1 MNSAAGFNP
10 QNFAQILQD
19 LGQLLASPSTDP
31 INWPGAVQVAK
42 RNLSQQPNVAASPAE
57 REAAVNAG
65 VTSDL
70 WLADATDLPSHATN
84 VEIWSPDDWVD
95 ATLDQWRDLV
105 NPIAERVGRA
115 LTEIL
120 PRIAEI
126 SGDDP
131 VNDQQQAASA
141 FAPLAAMLQPLSSA
155 MFGMQ
160 VGNGLAGLASEVLCS
175 TEIGL
180 PLTQGHTPALVL
192 PNILKFGAEL
202 GDAGKDALVFVAMR
216 EAAHQRLFAATPWLT
231 SQFQTSIVE
240 YSRSIGVDADR
251 LRDIV
256 QNIDMNSSEN
266 MQEILGQGLVNEMAP
281 KADSPAL
288 NRLETLLA
296 LIEGWSS
303 QVVTTAAA
311 NRLPSAA
318 ALSETLRRRR
328 AVGGPAERT
337 FMTLMGLQL
346 RPARLK
352 QANLYWALMLERHGV
367 SKRDEVWSHP
377 DLLPSTEDLTDPDN
391 YISSQ

>member
-1 MNSAAGFNP
+1 MSDASGFNP

-42 RNLSQQPNVAASPAE
+42 RSISQMPTVPITQTQ
-57 REAAVNAG
+57 REEAVNAG
-65 VTSDL
+65 VTADL
-70 WLADATDLPSHATN
+70 WLADATDLPSHATS
-84 VEIWSPDDWVD
+84 VEIWSPEEWVD
-95 ATLDQWRDLV
+95 GTLDQWRDLV
-105 NPIAERVGRA
+105 NPIAERVSQA
-115 LTEIL
+115 LTQIL

-131 VNDQQQAASA
+131 SEDQQQMNTA
-141 FAPLAAMLQPLSSA
+141 FAPLTAMMKPLSSA

-180 PLTQGHTPALVL
+180 PLTQSHTPSLVL
-192 PNILKFGAEL
+192 PNILKFGSEL
-202 GDAGKDALVFVAMR
+202 GEAGKDALVFVAMR

-240 YSRSIGVDADR
+240 YSRSIGVDVDR
-251 LRDIV
+251 LREIV
-256 QNIDMNSSEN
+256 QSIELGSGEN
-266 MQEILGQGLVNEMAP
+266 MQEVLSQGLVNEMTP

-296 LIEGWSS
+296 LIEGWVN
-303 QVVTTAAA
+303 QVVTDAAA
-311 NRLPSAA
+311 TKLPSAA

-346 RPARLK
+346 RPGRLK
-352 QANLYWALMLERHGV
+352 QASQYWSLMLERNGI

-377 DLLPSTEDLTDPDN
+377 DLLPSTEDLNDPET

>member
-1 MNSAAGFNP
+1 VSDTPGFNP

-19 LGQLLASPSTDP
+19 LGQLLASSSADP

-42 RNLSQQPNVAASPAE
+42 RSINQLPSVPVSQSE
-57 REAAVNAG
+57 REAAISAG
-65 VTSDL
+65 ITADL
-70 WLADATDLPSHATN
+70 WLADATDLPSHATA
-84 VEIWSPDDWVD
+84 VEVWSPEDWVD
-95 ATLDQWRDLV
+95 GTLDEWRDLV
-105 NPIAERVGRA
+105 NPIAERVSQA
-115 LTEIL
+115 LTQIL

-131 VNDQQQAASA
+131 TEDQQQLGAA
-141 FAPLAAMLQPLSSA
+141 FAPLAAMMKPLSSA

-192 PNILKFGAEL
+192 PNILKFGSEL
-202 GDAGKDALVFVAMR
+202 GEAGKDALVFVAMR
-216 EAAHQRLFAATPWLT
+216 EAAHQRLFAATPWLV

-240 YSRSIGVDADR
+240 YSRTIGVDVDR
-251 LRDIV
+251 LREIV
-256 QNIDMNSSEN
+256 QSIEMNSGEN
-266 MQEILGQGLVNEMAP
+266 MQEILGQGLVNEMTP

-296 LIEGWSS
+296 LIEGWVN
-303 QVVTTAAA
+303 QVVTAAA
-311 NRLPSAA
+311 ASRLPSAA

-346 RPARLK
+346 RPGRLK
-352 QANLYWALMLERHGV
+352 QANQYWDLMLERKGV

-377 DLLPSTEDLTDPDN
+377 DLLPSTEDLKDPDA
-391 YISSQ
+391 YIASQ

>member
-1 MNSAAGFNP
+1 MSDASGFNP

-42 RNLSQQPNVAASPAE
+42 RSIGQLPSIPMTEDQ
-57 REAAVNAG
+57 REEATNAG
-65 VTSDL
+65 VTADL
-70 WLADATDLPSHATN
+70 WLTDATDLPSHATS
-84 VEIWSPDDWVD
+84 VEVWSPEEWVD
-95 ATLDQWRDLV
+95 GTLDQWRDLV
-105 NPIAERVGRA
+105 NPIAERVSQA
-115 LTEIL
+115 LTQIL

-131 VNDQQQAASA
+131 SEDQQQMSAA
-141 FAPLAAMLQPLSSA
+141 FAPLTAMMKPLSSA

-180 PLTQGHTPALVL
+180 PLTQSHTPALVL

-202 GDAGKDALVFVAMR
+202 GEAGKDALVFVAMR
-216 EAAHQRLFAATPWLT
+216 EAAHQRLFAATPWLA

-240 YSRSIGVDADR
+240 YSRSIGVDVDR
-251 LRDIV
+251 LREIV
-256 QNIDMNSSEN
+256 QSIELSSGEN
-266 MQEILGQGLVNEMAP
+266 MQEVLSQGLVNEMAP

-296 LIEGWSS
+296 LIEGWVN
-303 QVVTTAAA
+303 QVVTDAAVTK
-311 NRLPSAA
+311 LPSAA

-346 RPARLK
+346 RPGRLK
-352 QANLYWALMLERHGV
+352 QANQYWALMVERNGI

-377 DLLPSTEDLTDPDN
+377 DLLPSTEDLNDPDT